1 MLFQFIS
8 NICGRDKKKN
18 ESSSKAE
25 LFNTDTHKR
34 TVVGIER
41 EKKRVQKKW
50 DNCDACGELLGK
62 AQAHRE
68 VKAKLKALK
77 LSLVF

>member
-1 MLFQFIS
+1 MGQ
-8 NICGRDKKKN
+8 
-18 ESSSKAE
+18 
-25 LFNTDTHKR
+25 
-34 TVVGIER
+34 
-41 EKKRVQKKW
+41 
-50 DNCDACGELLGK
+50 CDACGELLGK